1 MTSGER
7 GIAVIV
13 AMMALLIMSALAA
26 ALVLGTS
33 SETIIVRNFRT
44 AGAAAYAA
52 DAVLQYALDE
62 LPSIPDW
69 SDVLD
74 GTTHSNLTDGL
85 PAGERRLPDGSTVNL
100 TELVNSANCARLTP
114 CSDAEM
120 NQITSER
127 PWGANNPRWRL
138 YAHGLMADLAPAIN
152 GSAFYVVLLVADDP
166 SEVDGEPSVDGSDP
180 DPGSGVIELR
190 AEAFGP
196 GGAHAVVDATA
207 ARVEPEEIVG
217 VPGTPA
223 VRLRSWRLSK

>member
-1 MTSGER
+1 MKPTER

-13 AMMALLIMSALAA
+13 AMMALLMMSALAV

-52 DAVLQYALDE
+52 DAMLQYALDE
-62 LPSIPDW
+62 LPRTPDW
-69 SDVLD
+69 SDVLN
-74 GTTHSNLTDGL
+74 GSTHSNLADGL

-100 TELVNSANCARLTP
+100 TELVNIANCNRRTP

-120 NQITSER
+120 DQITSGR
-127 PWGANNPRWRL
+127 PWSSNNPRWRL
-138 YAHGLMADLAPAIN
+138 YAHGLLADLAPAIN

-166 SEVDGEPSVDGSDP
+166 SEVDGNPSVDGSDP
-180 DPGSGVIELR
+180 DPGSGVIVLR
-190 AEAFGP
+190 AEAFGS
-196 GGAHAVVDATA
+196 GGAHAVVEATA
-207 ARVEPEEIVG
+207 ARVEPEEIIR